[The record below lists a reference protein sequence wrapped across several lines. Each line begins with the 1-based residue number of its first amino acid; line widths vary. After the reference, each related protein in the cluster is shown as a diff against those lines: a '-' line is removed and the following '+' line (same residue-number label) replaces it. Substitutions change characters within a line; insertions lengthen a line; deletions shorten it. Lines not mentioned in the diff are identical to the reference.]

1 MSDFIITAAL
11 TFIAFVM
18 GVGYGVKHEQRK
30 P

>member
-1 MSDFIITAAL
+1 MIDFIITSAL
-11 TFIAFVM
+11 VFIAFVM